1 MAHDIDIKN
10 LAALARIDID
20 SSEAENLEKDVAS
33 ILGYVEQVQ
42 TVQVTAVESSVGEVY
57 NILREDGE
65 PHQSGM
71 YTETLLR
78 EVPERQG
85 DYVKVK
91 KIL

>member
-20 SSEAENLEKDVAS
+20 PSEAENLEKDITS
-33 ILGYVEQVQ
+33 ILGYVEQIQSAQ
-42 TVQVTAVESSVGEVY
+42 TEKSELVVGEVY
-57 NILREDGE
+57 NVLRSDED
-65 PHQSGM
+65 PHESGL
-71 YTETLLR
+71 YTEMLLH
-78 EVPERQG
+78 EAPERQG